1 MSFSEMMSSARG
13 PGVIGTVMALVVMA
27 IFVILFIFA
36 FDERFQGG
44 AQSVHSIIA
53 QQELDLANYRSV
65 IADGQKSLD
74 KVPALVASAKE
85 LARMNRQNRTNEENL
100 GRLGKNIESAK
111 EEAVRLTNIFEGYKD
126 QYRAFVRNKAKGDTL
141 ETLKTQGGVTYKNVN
156 IREVTAV
163 GIQIRHDEGQKRIPY
178 EELPPAMQDH
188 FQFNAKQK
196 AEAIA
201 REQASWSEHEA
212 AVSAA
217 DQSSIQQAAEK
228 AKTNDR
234 EAKAKLAQLL
244 SIKLSRLQSLNE
256 EISSLEM
263 AIQREVYKSIS
274 RAPEMRSQLAAKQ
287 SELSALRVEVE
298 RIRAGQ

>member
-1 MSFSEMMSSARG
+1 MMSSARG
-13 PGVIGTVMALVVMA
+13 PGVIGTIMALAVMA
-27 IFVILFIFA
+27 IFVLLFIFA

-44 AQSVHSIIA
+44 AQSIHSIIA
-53 QQELDLANYRSV
+53 QQEVDLANYRSV
-65 IADGQKSLD
+65 IVDGQTSLA
-74 KVPALVASAKE
+74 KVPALVAAAKE
-85 LARMNRQNRTNEENL
+85 LTRLNRENRTNEENI

-111 EEAVRLTNIFEGYKD
+111 EETARINNTFEGYKN
-126 QYRAFVRNKAKGDTL
+126 QYRAFVRNKAKGETI
-141 ETLKTQGGVTYKNVN
+141 ETLKTQIGVTYKNVN

-188 FQFNAKQK
+188 FQFDAKQK
-196 AEAIA
+196 AEAVA
-201 REQASWSEHEA
+201 KEQASWNEHEA

-217 DQSSIQQAAEK
+217 GQSSVQQAAEK

-234 EAKAKLAQLL
+234 ETKAKLAQLL
-244 SIKLSRLQSLNE
+244 SIKVSRLQSLTD

-274 RAPEMRSQLAAKQ
+274 RAPEMRSQLAVKQ
-287 SELSALRVEVE
+287 SELSALRVEIE